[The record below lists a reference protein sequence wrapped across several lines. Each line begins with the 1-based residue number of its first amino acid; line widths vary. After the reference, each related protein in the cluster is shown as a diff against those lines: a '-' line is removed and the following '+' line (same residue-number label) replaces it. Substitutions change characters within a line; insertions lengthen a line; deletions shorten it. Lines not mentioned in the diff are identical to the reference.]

1 MDDIQKIIEILDL
14 TPLSQEGGLFRSSY
28 RSPAKADG
36 RDMGSAIYF
45 MLTGQGYS
53 HLHRL
58 CTDEVYHFYAGDPV
72 ELLELLPDGSSRV
85 TVLGSDI
92 CAGQEVQHVVPAGAW
107 QGSRLRPGGRY
118 GLMGTTMSPGYED
131 SDYEHASDQMCIRDR
146 AGARGRGASG
156 VRPVRAAPRVGA

>member
-1 MDDIQKIIEILDL
+1 MDDIQKIIDILGL

-58 CTDEVYHFYAGDPV
+58 CTDEVYHSTAATRWSFWSCCPTA
-72 ELLELLPDGSSRV
+72 
-85 TVLGSDI
+85 
-92 CAGQEVQHVVPAGAW
+92 PAG
-107 QGSRLRPGGRY
+107 
-118 GLMGTTMSPGYED
+118 
-131 SDYEHASDQMCIRDR
+131 
-146 AGARGRGASG
+146 
-156 VRPVRAAPRVGA
+156 

>member
-1 MDDIQKIIEILDL
+1 MDDIQKIIDILGL

-28 RSPAKADG
+28 RSPGKVDG

-58 CTDEVYHFYAGDPV
+58 CTDEVYHFYSGDPV
-72 ELLELLPDGSSRV
+72 ELLELLPDGTSRV
-85 TVLGSDI
+85 TVLGSDL

-107 QGSRLRPGGRY
+107 QGSRLRPGRRH
-118 GLMGTTMSPGYED
+118 SQR
-131 SDYEHASDQMCIRDR
+131 S
-146 AGARGRGASG
+146 
-156 VRPVRAAPRVGA
+156 VRLFFQVFEPD

>member
-1 MDDIQKIIEILDL
+1 MDDIQKIIDILGL

-58 CTDEVYHFYAGDPV
+58 CTDEVYHFYSGDPGGAFGAAARRHQ
-72 ELLELLPDGSSRV
+72 PGDG
-85 TVLGSDI
+85 
-92 CAGQEVQHVVPAGAW
+92 AGERP
-107 QGSRLRPGGRY
+107 LR
-118 GLMGTTMSPGYED
+118 
-131 SDYEHASDQMCIRDR
+131 R
-146 AGARGRGASG
+146 AGGAACG
-156 VRPVRAAPRVGA
+156 L

>member
-1 MDDIQKIIEILDL
+1 MDDIQKIIDILGL

-72 ELLELLPDGSSRV
+72 ELLELLPDGASRV

-92 CAGQEVQHVVPAGAW
+92 CAGQQVQHVVPAGAW
-107 QGSRLRPGGRY
+107 QGSRLCPGGRY

-131 SDYEHASDQMCIRDR
+131 SDYEHASDPEALIAQYPGEAARIRLLT
-146 AGARGRGASG
+146 GE
-156 VRPVRAAPRVGA
+156 VRYR

>member
-28 RSPAKADG
+28 RSPGKVNG

-92 CAGQEVQHVVPAGAW
+92 CAGQEVQHW
-107 QGSRLRPGGRY
+107 
-118 GLMGTTMSPGYED
+118 SPP
-131 SDYEHASDQMCIRDR
+131 
-146 AGARGRGASG
+146 ARGRAAAS
-156 VRPVRAAPRVGA
+156 APADATASWAPP

>member
-28 RSPAKADG
+28 RSPGKVNG

-72 ELLELLPDGSSRV
+72 ELLELLPDGTS
-85 TVLGSDI
+85 
-92 CAGQEVQHVVPAGAW
+92 A
-107 QGSRLRPGGRY
+107 PGRRCS
-118 GLMGTTMSPGYED
+118 MWSPP
-131 SDYEHASDQMCIRDR
+131 
-146 AGARGRGASG
+146 ARGRAAAS
-156 VRPVRAAPRVGA
+156 APADGTASWAPP

>member
-72 ELLELLPDGSSRV
+72 ELLELQAQGKKRMAAADYLRGHPLAPG
-85 TVLGSDI
+85 TVLGI
-92 CAGQEVQHVVPAGAW
+92 
-107 QGSRLRPGGRY
+107 
-118 GLMGTTMSPGYED
+118 
-131 SDYEHASDQMCIRDR
+131 
-146 AGARGRGASG
+146 
-156 VRPVRAAPRVGA
+156 